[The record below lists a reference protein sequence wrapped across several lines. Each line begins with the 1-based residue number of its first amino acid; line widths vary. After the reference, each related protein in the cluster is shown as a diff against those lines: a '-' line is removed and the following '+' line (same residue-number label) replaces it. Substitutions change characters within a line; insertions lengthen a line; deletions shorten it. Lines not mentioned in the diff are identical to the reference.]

1 MVSGFLFWCE
11 YNYFSWL
18 QDFSALSIS
27 LGQFQT
33 HSALINRLN
42 LTKTAIPDN
51 MVKLIDELLNA
62 KQKAITDVAF
72 REEFDKMNIA
82 YRVAENI
89 IYIGIEGNIDASNAE
104 AAKEQIYAIREKYRD
119 KHVVLDADKLEYIT
133 SAGLRVI
140 LKLRKE
146 EGQLA
151 IINAA
156 PAVYDIFD
164 MTGFTEIMT
173 IEKAFPR
180 LSVEGCEFI
189 ARGANGAV
197 YRYDDETIVKTYFD
211 KDALPEIQRE
221 RENARRAF
229 ILGVNTAIPYGIV
242 RVGEGYGTVM
252 ELLNAVSVTRLIC
265 SNPDDMMQAAK
276 YYVDMLKCIHAI
288 EMKDGE
294 VPAMKE
300 TALAWADFVA
310 PHLPERYGKKLR
322 AVIEA
327 VPKQNTLMHGDYHT
341 NNIMVQNGEP
351 LLIDMD
357 TLCMGHPVF
366 ELGSMFNAFVG
377 YSELDH
383 QVTINFFGYTHETAG
398 KFWDMALKMY
408 LGTED
413 EAVCRSV
420 AEKAMII
427 GYTRMLRRAIRRPD
441 EADSAAKIERCK
453 EMLCV
458 LLNKINTLTF

>member
-1 MVSGFLFWCE
+1 MNVT
-11 YNYFSWL
+11 Y
-18 QDFSALSIS
+18 
-27 LGQFQT
+27 
-33 HSALINRLN
+33 R
-42 LTKTAIPDN
+42 
-51 MVKLIDELLNA
+51 IDKDILY
-62 KQKAITDVAF
+62 
-72 REEFDKMNIA
+72 IA
-82 YRVAENI
+82 
-89 IYIGIEGNIDASNAE
+89 IEGRVDATNAAAAEEEIFAIKNANEGKHTVIDADE
-104 AAKEQIYAIREKYRD
+104 
-119 KHVVLDADKLEYIT
+119 LEYIS
-133 SAGLRVI
+133 SAGLRVV
-140 LKLRKE
+140 LRLRKE
-146 EGQLA
+146 EPKLA
-151 IINAA
+151 IINVA
-156 PAVYDIFD
+156 PDVYEVFD
-164 MTGFTEIMT
+164 MTGFTDMVT
-173 IEKAFPR
+173 VEKAYQR
-180 LSVEGCEFI
+180 MSVEGCEFI
-189 ARGANGAV
+189 AKGANGAV
-197 YRYDDETIVKTYFD
+197 YRYDDETIVKTYFA
-211 KDALPEIQRE
+211 KDALPEIKQE

-229 ILGVNTAIPYGIV
+229 VLGINTAIPYGIV
-242 RVGEGYGTVM
+242 RVGDSYGTVT
-252 ELLNAVSVTRLIC
+252 ELLNATSVTKLIRN
-265 SNPDDMMQAAK
+265 NPDDMSEAAQ
-276 YYVDMLKCIHAI
+276 YYIDMLKSIHAI
-288 EMKDGE
+288 EVEDDL
-294 VPAMKE
+294 VPDMKE